1 MTAFLALFLV
11 CFYSLPKIWAFSPP
25 KSSYCH
31 AIQSACCKETKTTA
45 KRMKN
50 FSEEHHGDQQVEEL
64 DTPKQGFEQI
74 PSNPPIPFTNNNILS
89 RRSSIASAANFL
101 AATAILSP
109 TISSATSIGDDD
121 SNTLQNSIDD
131 PTTNFSIP
139 SITIP
144 LQYQPN
150 LSAYTISYTIG
161 KSQFGAI
168 IDTGSPFLL
177 VPAGSETSCRPEY
190 KWGCFHPEESQPVP
204 GLEPTLERFDGN
216 EGVVQWRQGEFSFY
230 DGKSLVLNDER
241 STATSIS
248 VVSCACCKCSH
259 SQDQL
264 D

>member
-1 MTAFLALFLV
+1 MSVQQMTTFLSLFLV
-11 CFYSLPKIWAFSPP
+11 YFYSYPKTWAFSPP

-45 KRMKN
+45 KRMKI
-50 FSEEHHGDQQVEEL
+50 FSEEQHGDQQVEEL

-139 SITIP
+139 SITI
-144 LQYQPN
+144 
-150 LSAYTISYTIG
+150 TI
-161 KSQFGAI
+161 
-168 IDTGSPFLL
+168 
-177 VPAGSETSCRPEY
+177 
-190 KWGCFHPEESQPVP
+190 
-204 GLEPTLERFDGN
+204 PT
-216 EGVVQWRQGEFSFY
+216 
-230 DGKSLVLNDER
+230 KSLCIHHILHHWKKSIWSDHRYWFTV
-241 STATSIS
+241 STCTGRVRNI
-248 VVSCACCKCSH
+248 
-259 SQDQL
+259 L
-264 D
+264 